1 MKRKLL
7 VVLMAGAW
15 LAGAWPGVASAAEL
29 GYSMKSMEEDF
40 SVTGRKQTGPPSSAA
55 AAADAL
61 VGRPLGLGITVAGA
75 AVFALTLPFSAG
87 SGKVN
92 DAGWSLVGR
101 PAGWTFNR
109 PIGRGKPIYEERG
122 VFGP

>member
-7 VVLMAGAW
+7 VVLTAVAL
-15 LAGAWPGVASAAEL
+15 LAGAWPGAAAAAEL
-29 GYSMKSMEEDF
+29 GYSMKSMDEDF
-40 SVTGRKQTGPPSSAA
+40 SVTGKQTGPPSSAA

-61 VGRPLGLGITVAGA
+61 IGRPLGLGITIAGA
-75 AVFALTLPFSAG
+75 TVFALTLPFSAG

>member
-1 MKRKLL
+1 MMRHLL
-7 VVLMAGAW
+7 VALMAAALLASAW
-15 LAGAWPGVASAAEL
+15 AAAAAAAEL

-40 SVTGRKQTGPPSSAA
+40 SVSGRQKGPPSSAA
-55 AAADAL
+55 AASDAL
-61 VGRPLGLGITVAGA
+61 IGRPLGLGITVAGA

-101 PAGWTFNR
+101 PAGWAFVR
-109 PIGRGKPIYEERG
+109 PIGRGEPKYEERG